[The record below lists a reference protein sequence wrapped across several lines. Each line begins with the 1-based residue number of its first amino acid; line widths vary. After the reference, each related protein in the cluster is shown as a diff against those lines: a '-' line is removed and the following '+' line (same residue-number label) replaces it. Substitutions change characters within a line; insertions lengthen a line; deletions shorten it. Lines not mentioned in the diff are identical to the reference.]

1 MQKTPLTILTVVGRE
16 VKGFLK
22 PHEVNRLRVINSRMY
37 FSLRFLKKLNF
48 GSKKHITLHQRSQN
62 IPTHSLRKRAVYVSR
77 GLYPVKYI
85 TRLVVKPNVLK
96 YGMFSFTRKP
106 FAIPEKKT
114 RKKR

>member
-1 MQKTPLTILTVVGRE
+1 MVVVLEERLYLKHLEDVQQK
-16 VKGFLK
+16 K
-22 PHEVNRLRVINSRMY
+22 INNCRMY

-48 GSKKHITLHQRSQN
+48 GKKRQLMLHNRSQN
-62 IPTHSLRKRAVYVSR
+62 VPSYSLKKAVIYISR
-77 GLYPVKYI
+77 GLYPTKYLI
-85 TRLVVKPNVLK
+85 RLKIKPSILK

>member
-1 MQKTPLTILTVVGRE
+1 MEGPE
-16 VKGFLK
+16 VSGFLK
-22 PHEVNRLRVINSRMY
+22 PLEVNRLRAINSRVY

-48 GSKKHITLHQRSQN
+48 GSKKHIMLYQRSQN

-77 GLYPVKYI
+77 GLYPTQYL
-85 TRLVVKPNVLK
+85 TRLLVKPNVLK

-106 FAIPEKKT
+106 FAIPEKRT